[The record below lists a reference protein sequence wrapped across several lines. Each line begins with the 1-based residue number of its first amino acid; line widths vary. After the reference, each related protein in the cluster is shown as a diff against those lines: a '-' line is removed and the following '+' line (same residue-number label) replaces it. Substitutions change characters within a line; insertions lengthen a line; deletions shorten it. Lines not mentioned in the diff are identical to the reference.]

1 MEKIQEYPCEAHEK
15 IKIVDISH
23 KIKKIG
29 VPMHIGI
36 SLFLLLAVLFS
47 IVIAVNLGSTH
58 IEARVVYRVIV
69 SEMLN
74 RTTDIST
81 AIHDVVWYIR
91 LPRLVLAL
99 IVGGGL
105 SVCGIVMQAIVKNP
119 LADPYILGV
128 SSGASFGA
136 TLAILLGVGLYLGS
150 GYIGLVAFGGAVLAS
165 LLVMAIANVGGRANS
180 VKLLLSGTAINA
192 VFSAFS
198 SFLVFFANDR
208 EGIKNIT
215 FWLMGSLAGAKWLDI
230 AIIYMIVLG
239 GVFFFM
245 TQYRT
250 LNMMLL
256 GDETSITLGTDLHKY
271 RHIYMLIVALM
282 IGFIVYASG
291 MIGFIGLIIP
301 HFMRIIF
308 GTDHKKLIVVSFL
321 TGGLFLIW
329 ADVLARIIIPHT
341 ELPIGIL
348 ISLVGAPCF
357 IYLLVRKS
365 YGFGG
370 GN

>member
-1 MEKIQEYPCEAHEK
+1 MQRMGMPVH
-15 IKIVDISH
+15 V
-23 KIKKIG
+23 
-29 VPMHIGI
+29 GI
-36 SLFLLLAVLFS
+36 SILLLLMVLLS
-47 IVIAVNLGSTH
+47 IVIAVTIGSTY
-58 IEARVVYRVIV
+58 IDADVVYEVIMA
-69 SEMLN
+69 EILHK
-74 RTTDIST
+74 TTEIST
-81 AIHDVVWYIR
+81 AIHDVVWHIR
-91 LPRLVLAL
+91 LPRLVLAVV
-99 IVGGGL
+99 VGGGL
-105 SVCGIVMQAIVKNP
+105 SVCGIVMQAVVQNP

-136 TLAILLGVGLYLGS
+136 TLAILLGVGLAFGS
-150 GYIGLVAFGGAVLAS
+150 GYVGVIAFGGAFIAS
-165 LLVMAIANVGGRANS
+165 LLVMVIANVGGRANS

-215 FWLMGSLAGAKWLDI
+215 FWLMGSLAGAKWSDI
-230 AIIYMIVLG
+230 VVIYVVVLS
-239 GVFFFM
+239 GVFFFLS
-245 TQYRT
+245 QYRT
-250 LNMMLL
+250 LNMMLV

-271 RHIYMLIVALM
+271 RHIYMMVVALM

-301 HFMRIIF
+301 HFMRILF
-308 GTDHKKLIVVSFL
+308 GTDHKKLILVSFL
-321 TGGLFLIW
+321 IGGLFLIW
-329 ADVLARIIIPHT
+329 ADVLSRIIIPHT

-348 ISLVGAPCF
+348 ISMVGAPCF

-370 GN
+370 RN